1 MHWRAAPTAASPPA
15 RGQAITKPAKPLL
28 GTSQPRDLASR
39 PRDLAPGPGEAC
51 PAPCTP
57 HACARVRA
65 LKFKFEPPLQAESDF
80 GGSGEEERSLGE
92 FPTTFLFSSSDTL
105 RRHSLFFF

>member
-1 MHWRAAPTAASPPA
+1 MHWRAAPTAASPPP
-15 RGQAITKPAKPLL
+15 GPGCHQAGKGTLGNLPVPAK
-28 GTSQPRDLASR
+28 

-51 PAPCTP
+51 PAPPPRPC
-57 HACARVRA
+57 ACARVPA

-105 RRHSLFFF
+105 SRHSLFFF